1 MPSCVPPLRGG
12 HTVFDKLIGWFTY
25 RMELPSD
32 EAGQPRQQ
40 LPFWRGPAPRVLG
53 GFVVGLV
60 ATGVSAWFGFEWFSW
75 LIGWDFLAMTFMAWT
90 WVVVWPYGPEE
101 TASHAEYEEP
111 GRRTVFALIL
121 GGALA
126 SLVGVGLLLAKAR
139 PEHVQNVAALVAV
152 ASVVISWFAVHT
164 IYALTYAKIY
174 FYEKPVGGIDF
185 NFPDTRDRPRYS
197 DFAYVAYAVGMSF
210 AISDTNLTSSR
221 MRSTALGQG
230 LLSYL
235 FGSVIVAS
243 VVNLIASG
251 L

>member
-1 MPSCVPPLRGG
+1 M
-12 HTVFDKLIGWFTY
+12 
-25 RMELPSD
+25 RMRLHS
-32 EAGQPRQQ
+32 
-40 LPFWRGPAPRVLG
+40 PAVRVLG
-53 GFVVGLV
+53 GAVIGLL
-60 ATGVSAWFGFEWFSW
+60 ATGLASSMGFHWFSL
-75 LIGWDFLAMTFMAWT
+75 LIGWDVLAVTFMVWT
-90 WVVVWPYGPEE
+90 WVVIWPYDPAE
-101 TASHAEYEEP
+101 TASHADYEEP
-111 GRRTVFALIL
+111 GRRTVHVLIL

-139 PEHVQNVAALVAV
+139 PDHFEVVAPAVAV

-164 IYALTYAKIY
+164 LYALSYAKIY
-174 FYEKPVGGIDF
+174 FKEKPVGGIDF
-185 NFPDTRDRPRYS
+185 NTDVPPRYS

-210 AISDTNLTSSR
+210 AISDTNLTSSK
-221 MRSTALGQG
+221 MRAAALGHG

>member
-1 MPSCVPPLRGG
+1 
-12 HTVFDKLIGWFTY
+12 
-25 RMELPSD
+25 MELPPD
-32 EAGQPRQQ
+32 EVGQR
-40 LPFWRGPAPRVLG
+40 LPFWQSPAPRVLG
-53 GFVVGLV
+53 GFVVGLA
-60 ATGVSAWFGFEWFSW
+60 ATGVSAFVGFTWFSL
-75 LIGWDFLAMTFMAWT
+75 LIGWDFLALTFMAWT
-90 WVVVWPYGPEE
+90 WAVVWPYGPEQ

-111 GRRTVFALIL
+111 GRKTVFGLIL

-139 PEHVQNVAALVAV
+139 PAHVEHAAPWVAV
-152 ASVVISWFAVHT
+152 ASVAISWLAVHT

-174 FYEKPVGGIDF
+174 FHEKPIGGIDF
-185 NFPDTRDRPRYS
+185 NFKNTRDQPRYS

-221 MRSTALGQG
+221 MRATALGHG
-230 LLSYL
+230 LLAYV

>member
-1 MPSCVPPLRGG
+1 M
-12 HTVFDKLIGWFTY
+12 
-25 RMELPSD
+25 
-32 EAGQPRQQ
+32 
-40 LPFWRGPAPRVLG
+40 LG
-53 GFVVGLV
+53 GAAVGLV
-60 ATGVSAWFGFEWFSW
+60 ATALSASAGFRWFSL
-75 LIGWDFLAMTFMAWT
+75 LIGWDALAVTYVAWT
-90 WVVVWPYGPEE
+90 WTVIWPFDSAQ

-111 GRRTVFALIL
+111 GRQTVFALIL

-126 SLVGVGLLLAKAR
+126 SLVGVGVLLANAR
-139 PEHVQNVAALVAV
+139 PDHVASVAPSAAV

-164 IYALTYAKIY
+164 LYALSYAKIY
-174 FYEKPVGGIDF
+174 FAEKPVGGVDF
-185 NFPDTRDRPRYS
+185 NTDQPPRYS
-197 DFAYVAYAVGMSF
+197 DFAYVAYTVGMSF

-221 MRSTALGQG
+221 MRAAALKHA

>member
-1 MPSCVPPLRGG
+1 VDEQRPPFL
-12 HTVFDKLIGWFTY
+12 
-25 RMELPSD
+25 
-32 EAGQPRQQ
+32 Q
-40 LPFWRGPAPRVLG
+40 GPVARVLG
-53 GFVVGLV
+53 GLAVGLAAAGV
-60 ATGVSAWFGFEWFSW
+60 AWWLGFEWFSV
-75 LIGWDFLAMTFMAWT
+75 LIGWDALAVTFMAWT
-90 WVVVWPYGPEE
+90 WAVVWPFTADE

-111 GRRTVFALIL
+111 GRRSVFALIL

-126 SLVGVGLLLAKAR
+126 SLVGVGLLIKKAS
-139 PEHVQNVAALVAV
+139 PDQFEHVAPWVAV
-152 ASVVISWFAVHT
+152 ASILISWFAVHT
-164 IYALTYAKIY
+164 LYALTYARLY

-185 NFPDTRDRPRYS
+185 NTTREGPRYS

-221 MRSTALGQG
+221 MRRAALGHG

-235 FGSVIVAS
+235 FGSLIVAV